1 MEYTKSLD
9 RLISVLKSLPG
20 IGPRMAER
28 LAFHILKISEQNVQ
42 VLTEALHDVKTN
54 LKYCS
59 ICGSLT
65 EDDVCR
71 ICKDG
76 YRNHEI
82 ICVVEQPSD
91 VFSIE
96 KTREYKGL
104 FHVLGGVISPL
115 DGVNPDDLKINEL
128 ITRIES
134 GKVKELIIATNP
146 NAEGEATA
154 IYLSKFLKKYG
165 VKISRIA
172 HGVPVGSDL
181 DYIDA
186 ITILKAIEGRNEI

>member
-71 ICKDG
+71 ICKDE

>member
-1 MEYTKSLD
+1 
-9 RLISVLKSLPG
+9 
-20 IGPRMAER
+20 MAER
-28 LAFHILKISEQNVQ
+28 LAFHILKISQQNVQ
-42 VLTEALHDVKTN
+42 VLTDAVLEVK
-54 LKYCS
+54 LKIKYCS
-59 ICGSLT
+59 ICGSLA
-65 EDDVCR
+65 EEDVCH
-71 ICKDG
+71 ICKDD
-76 YRNHEI
+76 YRNREL

-91 VFSIE
+91 VFAIE
-96 KTREYKGL
+96 RTREYKGL

-115 DGVNPDDLKINEL
+115 DGINPDDLHINEL
-128 ITRIES
+128 AARLENGSI
-134 GKVKELIIATNP
+134 KEIIVATNP
-146 NAEGEATA
+146 NVEGEATA